1 MSTTAPPL
9 AGPPL
14 AGPPLAGPPLASL
27 VVTPRVETPFRR
39 FVSEFAESKL
49 ALFGLLVFVGIAL
62 IAILAPFIAPQN
74 PYDLAQLDIMDG
86 RMEPGT
92 VGGGGFTYWL
102 GTDDQGRDML
112 SGIMYGLRI
121 SLVVGAGSAIVACL
135 VGASLGMVAA
145 YAGGRTDGAIM
156 RLVDLQLSFPAILA
170 ALMILAFLG
179 KGILNVVIALVIV
192 EWAYYARTVRGS
204 ALVERRREYIEAA
217 QCLALPTRRIIFR
230 HLLPNC
236 LPPLIVVGTM
246 QIARAIAL
254 EATLSFLGLG
264 VPITEP
270 SLGLLIANGYEYMLS
285 GKYWISFY
293 PGIALL
299 VTIVSINL
307 VGDQLRDV
315 LNPRLKK

>member
-1 MSTTAPPL
+1 MSTTTARGAAPVAP
-9 AGPPL
+9 APAP
-14 AGPPLAGPPLASL
+14 
-27 VVTPRVETPFRR
+27 PRVETPFQR
-39 FVSEFAESKL
+39 FVSEFAASRL
-49 ALFGLLVFVGIAL
+49 ALAGLAVFTVIVL
-62 IAILAPFIAPQN
+62 IAVFAPWIAPQN

-86 RMEPGT
+86 RLEPGS
-92 VGGGGFTYWL
+92 VGGAGFTHWL

-121 SLVVGAGSAIVACL
+121 SLIVGAGSAVIACM
-135 VGASLGMVAA
+135 VGASLGMLAA
-145 YAGGRTDGAIM
+145 YAGGRTDSAIM

-179 KGILNVVIALVIV
+179 KGILNVVIALVLV
-192 EWAYYARTVRGS
+192 EWAYYARTVRGT

-246 QIARAIAL
+246 QVARAIAL

-307 VGDQLRDV
+307 VGDHLRDV
-315 LNPRLKK
+315 LNPRLQR